1 MFGICKHPQTN
12 LLCSH
17 AQTSKRGAGHRIT
30 RAAEVCPSRRPRTEA
45 DHRLGV
51 DRALPLVTVASMLH
65 HPIST
70 VSNVV
75 QRFKERGEWTS
86 HHVNPKGCRVLTAE
100 HLHFLEMELDK
111 NVNVTNQELQDLLLT
126 TFGIQVHQTTIGR
139 AILRQGFT
147 FKRVYEQV
155 KVKNSPEIKAQ
166 RKKWAELFEAFQTP
180 VDRLFYVDESGFNAN
195 QHRTRGRSRK
205 GARAIV
211 QVGSI
216 RAANFTLIA
225 AIGMSGVVL
234 NEIQLGGVTG
244 HVFAEAMTKLFDK
257 LEAKNAVDTAA
268 SGIAVD
274 ELPVQ
279 QLEPDLPLTN
289 VVEDSVSISNAVH
302 MPLLTSGAASSQPP
316 APPAAVVSSAASAAG
331 GSAPASTS
339 ASTSASTTRKKRRSR
354 RRILDDDD
362 NDDGGVYVPPHEE
375 LIQDEIDEHNDNTS
389 YFVPSEEHP
398 GVSFPGHHRY
408 KAWIVLDNARIHKTP
423 EVRELFARRGY
434 GMLFLPPYSSFL
446 NPIEYVFNQVK
457 AAFKR
462 SRLEPN
468 ETISSRITAAV
479 GTVTATHCQ
488 NTITHVQLKYFNAC
502 HEMHDVLD

>member
-1 MFGICKHPQTN
+1 MPKRQN
-12 LLCSH
+12 E
-17 AQTSKRGAGHRIT
+17 AQATESRAPRKCVHLEDPERKRIIDLA
-30 RAAEVCPSRRPRTEA
+30 
-45 DHRLGV
+45 V

-126 TFGIQVHQTTIGR
+126 TFGIQVHQATIGR
-139 AILRQGFT
+139 AMLRQGFT

-331 GSAPASTS
+331 G
-339 ASTSASTTRKKRRSR
+339 
-354 RRILDDDD
+354 
-362 NDDGGVYVPPHEE
+362 
-375 LIQDEIDEHNDNTS
+375 
-389 YFVPSEEHP
+389 EEHP